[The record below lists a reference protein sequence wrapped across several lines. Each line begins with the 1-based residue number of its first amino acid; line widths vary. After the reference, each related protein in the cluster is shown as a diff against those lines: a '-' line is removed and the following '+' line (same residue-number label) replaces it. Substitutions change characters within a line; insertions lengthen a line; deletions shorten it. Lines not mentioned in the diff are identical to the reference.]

1 MRVQDISDYFIAKAL
16 RQMVVDV
23 PEVLDVLPLRR
34 RRILEARWLSEKD
47 ALTLQ
52 QLAEELDV
60 SSERVRQLEADAF
73 RRVRHAYEQ
82 LNKESK
88 DE

>member
-1 MRVQDISDYFIAKAL
+1 MRVRDIADYFIAKAL

-23 PEVLDVLPLRR
+23 PEILDWVEPRR
-34 RRILEARWLSEKD
+34 RRVLEARWLGEKD

-52 QLAEELDV
+52 QLAEELGV

-82 LNKESK
+82 LKSREN
-88 DE
+88 